1 MASTP
6 FESVAVNLAPAS
18 LAVKD
23 GGGRYQPVEI
33 LQKPRPAYSQEARS
47 LQLEGEVNLD
57 AVFSSSGRVLVKRV
71 LHGLGHGLDENAIQA
86 ANAIQFHPASVN
98 GTPIDVAA
106 VIKITFQLAY

>member
-1 MASTP
+1 M
-6 FESVAVNLAPAS
+6 E
-18 LAVKD
+18 D
-23 GGGRYQPVEI
+23 GRYQPVEI